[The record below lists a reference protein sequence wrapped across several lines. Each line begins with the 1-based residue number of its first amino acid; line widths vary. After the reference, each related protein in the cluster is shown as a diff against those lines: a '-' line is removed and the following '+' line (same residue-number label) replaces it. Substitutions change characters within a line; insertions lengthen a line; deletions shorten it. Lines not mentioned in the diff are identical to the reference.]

1 MAEDQK
7 TSAKAN
13 FATVAASAAATIN
26 PHFAAMLASL
36 GGKDDRRR
44 CAPALIRNFIEL
56 VFMARTATFDI
67 GQYTTYLWLLSTPF
81 FIYSLLRHV
90 VPSNPIDLKPFRKA
104 FSCKTL
110 WFLWGHVPQ
119 MPRKRKGV
127 RQYKI
132 SVSTISEVD
141 KNDKAKVSS
150 DLLFPFVTASFR
162 VGCRVERFLHQL
174 GRPPFGLL
182 PATPLS
188 QAWRN
193 LLTTPTPHSTSIPFG
208 SASTITHLFAWPIL
222 PTS

>member
-1 MAEDQK
+1 MAKDQK

-13 FATVAASAAATIN
+13 SATVAASAAATIN
-26 PHFAAMLASL
+26 PHFAAMLATL

-56 VFMARTATFDI
+56 VFMARTATFDT

-90 VPSNPIDLKPFRKA
+90 VPSNPIDLKTFSKA
-104 FSCKTL
+104 FSCETL

-127 RQYKI
+127 RQYNI

-141 KNDKAKVSS
+141 KNDKAKKS
-150 DLLFPFVTASFR
+150 LRTYFFP
-162 VGCRVERFLHQL
+162 L
-174 GRPPFGLL
+174 
-182 PATPLS
+182 
-188 QAWRN
+188 
-193 LLTTPTPHSTSIPFG
+193 
-208 SASTITHLFAWPIL
+208 
-222 PTS
+222 